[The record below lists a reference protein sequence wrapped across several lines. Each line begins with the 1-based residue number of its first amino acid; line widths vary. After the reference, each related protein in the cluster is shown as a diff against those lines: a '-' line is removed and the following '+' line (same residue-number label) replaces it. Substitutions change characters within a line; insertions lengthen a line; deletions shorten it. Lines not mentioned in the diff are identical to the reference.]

1 MIESDPRVEDSVPD
15 CLPDV
20 GCITCS
26 DEGVEMRALEVDAA
40 SGLAICLDG
49 EGSPSEVDL
58 GIVTG
63 VAPGDSVLVHAG
75 VALTRLESEG
85 SV

>member
-1 MIESDPRVEDSVPD
+1 MIESRPRAEDSVPD

-40 SGLAICLDG
+40 SGLAVCLDP
-49 EGSPSEVDL
+49 EGSTSEVDL

-63 VAPGDSVLVHAG
+63 GAPGDSVLVHAG
-75 VALTRLESEG
+75 VALTRLDSEEA
-85 SV
+85 V